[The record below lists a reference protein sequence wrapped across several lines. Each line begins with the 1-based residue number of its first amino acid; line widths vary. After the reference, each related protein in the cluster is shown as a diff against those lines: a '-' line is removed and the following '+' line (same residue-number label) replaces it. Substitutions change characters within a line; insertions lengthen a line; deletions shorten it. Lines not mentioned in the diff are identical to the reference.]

1 MNPHVPSPRQIAQ
14 RAAVPLALL
23 LLSQATATQQS
34 SPTSKAELAAVTARG
49 RILAAYDVATWHA
62 TDAVLARKPG
72 KGLVARYIARKTDNG
87 WIVDFGRLN
96 ESRDTFLVAY
106 VATQGAK
113 PDEFTVELLDPPHA
127 DSGFDLHAAVAIET
141 CLRDS
146 GSAKIPYNTAVLP
159 ADSDRL
165 YVYLLPA
172 QTKTHV
178 YVYGGDVRYL
188 VSPDGSAIIE
198 KHPMHKSIFQTDNS
212 KLPKGAQLAGATHS
226 HILSDAPEDSDVF
239 VVLTRKPPVPEF
251 VGTKSHL
258 YKIGLDGT
266 ISVMK

>member
-14 RAAVPLALL
+14 RAAVALALL
-23 LLSQATATQQS
+23 LLSQTTAAQQS
-34 SPTSKAELAAVTARG
+34 SPTSKAELAAITTRG
-49 RILAAYDVATWHA
+49 RILAEYDVAAWRA
-62 TDAVLARKPG
+62 TDAVHPRNPA

-87 WIVDFGRLN
+87 WIVDFGRLS
-96 ESRDTFLVAY
+96 EGRDAFLVAY
-106 VATQGAK
+106 VATQGAR
-113 PDEFTVELLDPPHA
+113 PHEFTVEPLDPPHA
-127 DSGFDLHAAVAIET
+127 DSGFDLRAAIAIET
-141 CLRDS
+141 CLRDF
-146 GSAKIPYNTAVLP
+146 GSAKIPYNAAVLP

-172 QTKTHV
+172 QTKTEV

-188 VSPDGSAIIE
+188 VSPDGSTIVE

-212 KLPKGAQLAGATHS
+212 KLPKGAQLAGGSHS

-239 VVLTRKPPVPEF
+239 VVLPRKPSVPEF

-258 YKIGLDGT
+258 YKIELDGT